1 MEALGKQA
9 ELGVH
14 LLGRGVFS
22 PWDVGSSDSMFL
34 APIWSSSITPKH
46 AVTPSESKLLTHF
59 LQIHCNEPGPK
70 TETLQVAKF
79 IIKDEDKTL

>member
-1 MEALGKQA
+1 MEAPGKRA

-14 LLGRGVFS
+14 ILGRGVLS
-22 PWDVGSSDSMFL
+22 PWDIRSFDSMFL
-34 APIWSSSITPKH
+34 APIWSSSITLKQ
-46 AVTPSESKLLTHF
+46 AVAPSESKLWTHF
-59 LQIHCNEPGPK
+59 LQIHCNGLGPK